1 MKFLPLFK
9 LEPTNLKQ
17 IIHAKA
23 ISLFTHLSKIN
34 LIPLKKAQQIDI
46 AIRGAIRR
54 KLYMDR
60 KTPTSLFHLP
70 LEKGGLGLPSIV
82 EFSERMNLRTMTL
95 IANSNNILVR
105 KAFKHG
111 IKHCEET
118 KDNIYSKWLLVL
130 KEYNLT
136 LKKNEMKFK
145 LKKIKTG
152 NCFDIHTDGSR
163 LESKT
168 GMGINIYNCSNL
180 TTPVR
185 SLSLHIN
192 DQYSNNIAEI
202 CSIITAVKVIPRDSK
217 IKIHTDSNVAIEV
230 LQERYKGNFLP
241 LKKAFFKTIKDRRLE
256 YEFKKVDAHKDK
268 ENIKVDLLAKNATL
282 RSKIFDIRKLLFN
295 QYILTK
301 DDTIVFDHKRITT
314 SQHLR
319 IMLDKIENHPNHI
332 PNQDWDSINVSYL
345 KSRLSPKYYIWRNSS
360 NAHIN
365 FGEGKSFCYDCNTE
379 SNLNHY
385 IHECPALDS
394 ARYFCMSKISDILD
408 QRECKLTHIQSR
420 PEKHHHVL
428 HFHHSGITFFEDGYV
443 QQYPDIAEKWPEI
456 QGAISNFVGRSYR
469 HYHIDSM

>member
-1 MKFLPLFK
+1 
-9 LEPTNLKQ
+9 
-17 IIHAKA
+17 
-23 ISLFTHLSKIN
+23 
-34 LIPLKKAQQIDI
+34 
-46 AIRGAIRR
+46 
-54 KLYMDR
+54 
-60 KTPTSLFHLP
+60 
-70 LEKGGLGLPSIV
+70 
-82 EFSERMNLRTMTL
+82 MNLRTMTL
-95 IANSNNILVR
+95 IANSNNLLVK

-152 NCFDIHTDGSR
+152 NNFDIHTDGSR

-168 GMGINIYNCSNL
+168 GMGINIYDCSNMN
-180 TTPVR
+180 TPVR

-192 DQYSNNIAEI
+192 DQYSNNVAEI
-202 CSIITAVKVIPRDSK
+202 CSIITAAKVIPRDSK

-230 LQERYKGNFLP
+230 LKERYKGNFLP
-241 LKKAFFKTIKDRRLE
+241 LKKAFFKTIKDRKLE
-256 YEFKKVDAHKDK
+256 YEFKKVEAHKDK

-282 RSKIFDIRKLLFN
+282 KPKIFDIRKLLFN

-301 DDTIVFDHKRITT
+301 NDIIIFDYKRLTT

-319 IMLDKIENHPNHI
+319 LMLDKIESHPNHI
-332 PNQDWDSINVSYL
+332 PNLDWNSINVSYL
-345 KSRLSPKYYIWRNSS
+345 KSHLSPKSKYYIWRNSS

-365 FGEGKSFCYDCNTE
+365 FGEGKSFCHDCNTE
-379 SNLNHY
+379 SDLNHY

-394 ARYFCMSKISDILD
+394 ARYFCLSKISDILD
-408 QRECKLTHIQSR
+408 QRECKLTHIQFR

-428 HFHHSGITFFEDGYV
+428 FFHHSGTTFFEDGYV

-469 HYHIDSM
+469 YYYIDSM